1 MACILIIDDNPS
13 IISALDLLFEIENWN
28 TVSAG
33 TPEEGLARLRDADI
47 DLVIQDMN
55 FTSDTTSGAEG
66 ESLFRR
72 IRTLYPE
79 LPVVLLTAWTDVE
92 TAVRLVKEGAADY
105 QGKPWDD
112 ERMVTTARNLLQLSL
127 ARKRADAAHRGLRK
141 AMEQLHARF
150 DLRDFVFAS
159 QSMLEVVSLA
169 CKVARAPVPVLV
181 TGPSG
186 VGKTRLAEVIH
197 RNSDRAN
204 QPFVSVNAG
213 ALPRDLI
220 EAELFG
226 AEPGAYTGAQKAR
239 AGRFQAADGGTL
251 FLDEIGNLSAE
262 GQMKLLRVLE
272 TGQFERLGSNHT
284 ITVDVRLI
292 SATNSDLSEAIEEGR
307 FREDLFYRLNLIEID
322 IPPLER
328 RQEDILPT
336 AEALIAPPFSL
347 SVDARNA
354 MLAHDWPG
362 NVREL
367 SNALQRAQLL
377 CDGCTIEPEHLGLP
391 SVPRSREGKDEPD
404 REAMLNVLR
413 QAEGNISQAAKS
425 LGMSRQA
432 FYRRMDKFEIPR

>member
-1 MACILIIDDNPS
+1 MARILIIDDNPA
-13 IISALDLLFEIENWN
+13 IISALDLLFDIENWK
-28 TVSAG
+28 TASANA
-33 TPEEGLARLRDADI
+33 PDEGLALLRDGGI

-66 ESLFRR
+66 EALFRQ
-72 IRTLYPE
+72 IRQEFPGI
-79 LPVVLLTAWTDVE
+79 PVVLLTAWTDVE
-92 TAVRLVKEGAADY
+92 TAVRLVKDGAADY

-112 ERMVTTARNLLQLSL
+112 ERMVTTVRNLLQLSQ
-127 ARKRADAAHRGLRK
+127 ARQRVDAAHRGRQQ
-141 AMEQLHARF
+141 AMDQLHDRF
-150 DLRDFVFAS
+150 DLRDFIFAS
-159 QSMLEVVSLA
+159 QSMLNVVSLA
-169 CKVARAPVPVLV
+169 CKVARAPVPVLI

-197 RNSDRAN
+197 RNSDRAA

-226 AEPGAYTGAQKAR
+226 AEAGAYTGAQKAR

-272 TGQFERLGSNHT
+272 TGEFERLGSNQT
-284 ITVDVRLI
+284 LSVDVRLI
-292 SATNSDLSEAIEEGR
+292 SATNSDLTEAIEEGR

-322 IPPLER
+322 IPPLAAR
-328 RQEDILPT
+328 KEDILPT
-336 AEALIAPPFSL
+336 ANALLGQQYSL
-347 SVDARNA
+347 SDQAQDA
-354 MLAHDWPG
+354 MQAHEWPG

-377 CDGCTIEPEHLGLP
+377 CEGRTIAPEHLGLA
-391 SVPRSREGKDEPD
+391 SVPRSRGVEEEPD
-404 REAMLNVLR
+404 RKAPSGHSGQGGR
-413 QAEGNISQAAKS
+413 QYLPGSQEPGNESTGAVPPYGQV
-425 LGMSRQA
+425 
-432 FYRRMDKFEIPR
+432 